1 MLKKG
6 GDMMELI
13 DSIPYIRFANNLPIG
28 AVRGYSKTY
37 DCRMFYAV
45 SGDAALELDG
55 EAYTLS
61 KGCLVMLQPGVC
73 YRIVPQDKILLAVF
87 DFDFTQ
93 DYRTH
98 TEFLVPCPAR
108 RFDPAQAHA
117 YVEFTD
123 ATIFNKPLF
132 LEGVTFLEP
141 MIQKIVR
148 EFQNKQLYWQSACS
162 TYFKELLC
170 EIVRSHQA
178 GGDPRGLMQKILP
191 YIDENIRRPISN
203 KELGEATGYNPN
215 YLNRLM
221 LRHTGLSL
229 HQYVLQRRLML
240 ASGLLVTT
248 QQPISEIAVN
258 LGFHSSSHF
267 SNYFKKATG
276 MTPAQ
281 CRKNSAL

>member
-1 MLKKG
+1 
-6 GDMMELI
+6 MELI
-13 DSIPYIRFANNLPIG
+13 QSVPYIRFANNLPIS

-37 DCRMFYAV
+37 DCRMFYTV
-45 SGDAALELDG
+45 SGEAGLELDG
-55 EAYTLS
+55 QAYTLER
-61 KGCLVMLQPGVC
+61 GCLVLRQPGVC
-73 YRIVPQDKILLAVF
+73 YRISPKEQLLLAVF

-93 DYRTH
+93 AYSGH

-108 RFDPAQAHA
+108 RFDPRQAHA
-117 YVEFTD
+117 YVEFSD
-123 ATIFNKPLF
+123 APILNAPLF
-132 LEGVTFLEP
+132 LENVSFLEP
-141 MIQKIVR
+141 LIQKIVR

-170 EIVRSHQA
+170 EIVRSHHA

-191 YIDENIRRPISN
+191 YIDENIRRPITN
-203 KELGEATGYNPN
+203 KELGEAIGYNPN

-229 HQYVLQRRLML
+229 HQYVLQRRPML

-248 QQPISEIAVN
+248 QQPISEIAAN